1 MVLRYKLHAQKGHS
15 LIDQSMSIRLSYL
28 ICCLTYLPGFFFCI
42 LIIKRNKIIKKKKSD
57 NERITY
63 KGKNIA
69 VKGLSIGRL
78 NPIPGRT
85 PILNLKPTSLTQQK
99 NK

>member
-1 MVLRYKLHAQKGHS
+1 
-15 LIDQSMSIRLSYL
+15 MSIRLSYL
-28 ICCLTYLPGFFFCI
+28 ICCLTYLPVFFFCI
-42 LIIKRNKIIKKKKSD
+42 LIIKRNKIIKRKKSD

-78 NPIPGRT
+78 NPILGRT

-99 NK
+99 KMSEQKNKH

>member
-1 MVLRYKLHAQKGHS
+1 
-15 LIDQSMSIRLSYL
+15 MSIRVSYL
-28 ICCLTYLPGFFFCI
+28 ICCLSYLIGFFLYFN
-42 LIIKRNKIIKKKKSD
+42 RKKKQDLKRKNRSD

-78 NPIPGRT
+78 NPILGRT

-99 NK
+99 NKQTNKETNNKGPTKTP

>member
-28 ICCLTYLPGFFFCI
+28 ICCLTYLPGFFCI

>member
-1 MVLRYKLHAQKGHS
+1 
-15 LIDQSMSIRLSYL
+15 MSIRLSYL
-28 ICCLTYLPGFFFCI
+28 ICCLTYLPVLFFLYF
-42 LIIKRNKIIKKKKSD
+42 NHKKKQDYKKEKSD

-78 NPIPGRT
+78 NPILGRT

-99 NK
+99 NE